1 MEWKDGSIKNV
12 HIDPVLLSDYQ
23 RHLKIALGVYHKRLE
38 WLNSESQKS
47 FGIIR
52 EEKYVAVCFFIP
64 FSSNKVRTLAR
75 KEGKGSNR
83 KQRSKIW
90 LLGAYVLCTNLP
102 FNWIR
107 QNVNLNCYDLIRPGV
122 LLLYPISPW
131 KYQKISSFLIF
142 WEL

>member
-1 MEWKDGSIKNV
+1 MSQMEWKDGSIKNV

-52 EEKYVAVCFFIP
+52 EEKYVAICFFIP

-83 KQRSKIW
+83 KQRSKI
-90 LLGAYVLCTNLP
+90 
-102 FNWIR
+102 
-107 QNVNLNCYDLIRPGV
+107 
-122 LLLYPISPW
+122 
-131 KYQKISSFLIF
+131 
-142 WEL
+142 